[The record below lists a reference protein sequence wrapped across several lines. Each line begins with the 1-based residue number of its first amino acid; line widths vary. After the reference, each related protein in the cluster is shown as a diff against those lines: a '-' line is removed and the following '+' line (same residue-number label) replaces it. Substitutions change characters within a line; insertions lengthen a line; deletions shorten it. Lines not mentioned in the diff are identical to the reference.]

1 MLKYALKRGVCMAYL
16 GAIDNSSLW
25 LIHDLFHSSF
35 LDRLMPL
42 ITALGDF
49 GFIWILICFILLL
62 SKKTRLAGVTMV
74 LAMLICYLFGNL
86 FLKNLIARARP
97 YTDDPTIKLLI
108 PPDRELYS
116 FPSGHAMSSFAAAT
130 TLMMWRYRYGLAAM
144 VLAALIAF
152 SRIYLM
158 MHYPLDV
165 GAGMS
170 LGFLSAIIACRIVKY
185 YEQHRR
191 YRVKTP

>member
-1 MLKYALKRGVCMAYL
+1 MAYL
-16 GAIDNSSLW
+16 EAIDNSSLW
-25 LIHDLFHSSF
+25 LVHDLFHSGF
-35 LDRLMPL
+35 LDRLMPA
-42 ITALGDF
+42 ITALGNN
-49 GFIWILICFILLL
+49 GGIWVVICLILLL
-62 SKKTRLAGVTMV
+62 KKKTRLAGVTMV
-74 LAMLICYLFGNL
+74 MAMLVCYLGGNL

-116 FPSGHAMSSFAAAT
+116 FPSGHAMCSFAAAT
-130 TLMMWRYRYGLAAM
+130 TLMLWRHRFGLAAM
-144 VLAALIAF
+144 MLAALIAF

-165 GAGMS
+165 GAGMA
-170 LGFLSAIIACRIVKY
+170 LGILSAVIACRIVKF

-191 YRVKTP
+191 YHVKTI